1 MSERWNIVQASG
13 LLEVFRKR
21 SMTMRLMPWLLVSLV
36 FPLFESPVRVVAQ
49 APTPAQQAT
58 DSRIWIGKY
67 GEFEEFLRT
76 AKIERT
82 SGTGVGVLAPRHA
95 HFEPGG
101 LANGA
106 AVKKVKP
113 GKRDGFFESYKSEIA
128 SYKLDRLLELNMVP
142 PTVEIRYEGEQAS
155 AQLWVENVK
164 MLSDIQKQGVR
175 DPDAARWNRQL
186 HRAQVFDSLVGN
198 IDPNAGNWLFDPSWN
213 FIKIDCSRCF
223 TDTATLQF
231 DIKKVVKKIDRQFF
245 DRVKSLDRDAVRRE
259 ISDLLTEAGAMTA
272 LFRRRDAIVK
282 AFEELAKSQGEA
294 NVFEDWPSQ

>member
-1 MSERWNIVQASG
+1 
-13 LLEVFRKR
+13 
-21 SMTMRLMPWLLVSLV
+21 
-36 FPLFESPVRVVAQ
+36 VRVAAQ

-128 SYKLDRLLELNMVP
+128 SYKLDRLLELDMVP
-142 PTVEIRYEGEQAS
+142 PTVEIKYEGEQAS
-155 AQLWVENVK
+155 SQLWVENVK

-186 HRAQVFDSLVGN
+186 HRAQVFDSLVV
-198 IDPNAGNWLFDPSWN
+198 
-213 FIKIDCSRCF
+213 KIDCSRCF

-231 DIKKVVKKIDRQFF
+231 DIKKVVKKIDRPFF

-259 ISDLLTEAGAMTA
+259 ISDLLTESGAMSA

-294 NVFEDWPSQ
+294 SVFEDWPSQ